1 VKVLAK
7 RKLCINKDVVVRNPL
22 TPIVSMED
30 ITWNLKNKVVEVQ
43 QSSGDLQSI
52 IIVEENANLVP
63 KSCSKFVKTPQRPNR
78 EKQFLK
84 LLEDFV
90 VVVDYTNMANCF

>member
-1 VKVLAK
+1 M
-7 RKLCINKDVVVRNPL
+7 VRNPL

-43 QSSGDLQSI
+43 QSSGDLSGDLQSI

-84 LLEDFV
+84 LLEDFE
-90 VVVDYTNMANCF
+90 VVVDYANMANCF